1 MNILAKLSSPSLMFI
16 PEVFCVFSQES
27 FGTRSAPVGHVS
39 RVNSPASPAKST
51 ERVNSEEQKVVKL
64 KPQALTNVSSEPVST
79 MSPPPA
85 KRLALSAKKVS
96 LPAPS
101 TLVSSAGGFQACL
114 CVCLPMFVH
123 FIPRR
128 CTGVEKVFP

>member
-1 MNILAKLSSPSLMFI
+1 MSSLRSLLAQGARLLA
-16 PEVFCVFSQES
+16 
-27 FGTRSAPVGHVS
+27 TVS

-101 TLVSSAGGFQACL
+101 TLHLLVVFKPVCVFAFPCL
-114 CVCLPMFVH
+114 STSFLVDVRVLKKSFLKIWSLDVAH
-123 FIPRR
+123 
-128 CTGVEKVFP
+128 TGQ